1 MPPKKIHRARE
12 LPLSQSPLLKVENL
26 AFERDDSA
34 VLENINLSLNRGE
47 VLQIEGANGS
57 GKTTLLRL
65 LTTALQPSTGSI
77 LYKGEASSKCRYQYL
92 SDMLY
97 IGHQP
102 AVKLTLTAEENLRW
116 MINSAVKTNS
126 LTIADALDGV
136 GLSGYSDIP
145 CYALSAGQHRRVALA
160 RLLISEAALW
170 YLDEPFT
177 AIDKQGVSFL
187 EARLQER
194 LNRGGA
200 VVLTS
205 HQDLTLNNLRKYSL
219 SAPAGQAA

>member
-1 MPPKKIHRARE
+1 MVRE
-12 LPLSQSPLLKVENL
+12 TSLAQSPLLKVENL
-26 AFERDDSA
+26 AFERDDSCL
-34 VLENINLSLNRGE
+34 LEKVNLSLNPGE
-47 VLQIEGANGS
+47 ILQIEGANGS

-65 LTTALQPSTGSI
+65 LTTALQPSAGSI
-77 LYKGEASSKCRYQYL
+77 LYNGEVLSKCRYQYL

-116 MINSAVKTNS
+116 MVNAASGENSTAKANQ
-126 LTIADALDGV
+126 LGIQDALNAV
-136 GLSGYSDIP
+136 GLSGYTDIP

-160 RLLISEAALW
+160 RLMISEAALW

-187 EARLQER
+187 ESRLQEH
-194 LNRGGA
+194 LNQGGA

-219 SAPAGQAA
+219 GSQAGQAA

>member
-1 MPPKKIHRARE
+1 MPHP
-12 LPLSQSPLLKVENL
+12 PLLKVENL
-26 AFERDDSA
+26 AFERDDNCL
-34 VLENINLSLNRGE
+34 LENVNLSLNSGE
-47 VLQIEGANGS
+47 IVQIEGANGS

-65 LTTALQPSTGSI
+65 LTSALEPSAGKILFNGSPI
-77 LYKGEASSKCRYQYL
+77 ADCRYQYL

-116 MINSAVKTNS
+116 MVNSSAKTNQLS
-126 LTIADALDGV
+126 IAQALAEV
-136 GLSGYSDIP
+136 GLGGYSDIP
-145 CYALSAGQHRRVALA
+145 CYTLSAGQHRRVALA
-160 RLLISEAALW
+160 RLLISEAKLW

-187 EARLQER
+187 ETRLQEH

-200 VVLTS
+200 VVLSS
-205 HQDLTLNNLRKYSL
+205 HQDLGLNNLRKYSL
-219 SAPAGQAA
+219 NAPAGQVQ

>member
-1 MPPKKIHRARE
+1 
-12 LPLSQSPLLKVENL
+12 LSQSPLLKVENL
-26 AFERDDSA
+26 AFERDDSCL
-34 VLENINLSLNRGE
+34 LENINLSLNSGE
-47 VLQIEGANGS
+47 ILQIEGANGS

-65 LTTALQPSTGSI
+65 LTTALQPSAGNI
-77 LYKGEASSKCRYQYL
+77 LYNGQALSKCRYQYL

-116 MINSAVKTNS
+116 MINSSVKTNQ
-126 LTIADALDGV
+126 LAIAEALDGV

-160 RLLISEAALW
+160 RLLISQAALW

-187 EARLQER
+187 EQRLQEH
-194 LNRGGA
+194 LNQGGA

-205 HQDLTLNNLRKYSL
+205 HQDLSLNNLRKYSL
-219 SAPAGQAA
+219 SSQLGHAA

>member
-1 MPPKKIHRARE
+1 
-12 LPLSQSPLLKVENL
+12 LSQSSLLKVENL
-26 AFERDDSA
+26 AFERDDSCL
-34 VLENINLSLNRGE
+34 LEKLNFSLNSGE
-47 VLQIEGANGS
+47 ILQIEGANGS

-65 LTTALQPSTGSI
+65 LTTALQPSAGNIYYNGNAVT
-77 LYKGEASSKCRYQYL
+77 ACRYQYL
-92 SDMLY
+92 SDILY

-116 MINSAVKTNS
+116 MVNSSAATNQLS
-126 LTIADALDGV
+126 ISDALDGV

-187 EARLQER
+187 ESRLRQHLEQ
-194 LNRGGA
+194 GGA
-200 VVLTS
+200 VVLSS
-205 HQDLTLNNLRKYSL
+205 HQDLALNNLRKYSL
-219 SAPAGQAA
+219 GSRQGQAK

>member
-1 MPPKKIHRARE
+1 MHSKKIHRARE
-12 LPLSQSPLLKVENL
+12 LPLSQSPLLKVESL
-26 AFERDDSA
+26 AFERDDIA

-47 VLQIEGANGS
+47 ILQIEGANGS

-65 LTTALQPSTGSI
+65 LTTALQPSSGKI
-77 LYKGEASSKCRYQYL
+77 LYGGEVLSKCRYQYL
-92 SDMLY
+92 SDMLF

-116 MINSAVKTNS
+116 MINSTAKTNQ
-126 LTIADALDGV
+126 LAFADALDAL

-187 EARLQER
+187 ESRLQEH
-194 LNRGGA
+194 LNRGGT

-205 HQDLTLNNLRKYSL
+205 HQDLTLDNLRKYSL
-219 SAPAGQAA
+219 DAQARQVA

>member
-1 MPPKKIHRARE
+1 
-12 LPLSQSPLLKVENL
+12 LSQSPLLKVENL
-26 AFERDDSA
+26 AFERDDSCL
-34 VLENINLSLNRGE
+34 LENINLSLNSGE
-47 VLQIEGANGS
+47 ILQIEGANGS

-65 LTTALQPSTGSI
+65 LTTALQPSAGNI
-77 LYKGEASSKCRYQYL
+77 LYNGQALSKCRYQYL

-116 MINSAVKTNS
+116 MINSSVKTNQ
-126 LTIADALDGV
+126 LTIAEALDGV

-145 CYALSAGQHRRVALA
+145 CYTLSAGQHRRVALA

-187 EARLQER
+187 EQRLQEH
-194 LNRGGA
+194 LNQGGA

-205 HQDLTLNNLRKYSL
+205 HQDLSLNNLRKYSL
-219 SAPAGQAA
+219 SSQLGHAV

>member
-1 MPPKKIHRARE
+1 MVRE
-12 LPLSQSPLLKVENL
+12 TSLAQSPLLKVENL
-26 AFERDDSA
+26 AFERDDSCL
-34 VLENINLSLNRGE
+34 LEKVNLTLNPGE
-47 VLQIEGANGS
+47 ILQIEGANGS

-65 LTTALQPSTGSI
+65 LTTALQPSAGSI
-77 LYKGEASSKCRYQYL
+77 LYNGEVLSKCRYQYL

-116 MINSAVKTNS
+116 MVNAASGENSTAKANQ
-126 LTIADALDGV
+126 LGIQDALNAV
-136 GLSGYSDIP
+136 GLSGYTDIP

-160 RLLISEAALW
+160 RLMITEAALW

-187 EARLQER
+187 ESRLQEH
-194 LNRGGA
+194 LNQGGA

-219 SAPAGQAA
+219 GSQAGQAA

>member
-1 MPPKKIHRARE
+1 MVRE
-12 LPLSQSPLLKVENL
+12 TSLAQSPLLKVENL
-26 AFERDDSA
+26 AFERDDSCL
-34 VLENINLSLNRGE
+34 LEKVNLILNPGE
-47 VLQIEGANGS
+47 ILQIEGANGS

-65 LTTALQPSTGSI
+65 LTTALQPSAGSI
-77 LYKGEASSKCRYQYL
+77 LYNGEVLSKCRYQYL

-116 MINSAVKTNS
+116 MVNAASGENSTAKANQ
-126 LTIADALDGV
+126 LGIQDALNAV
-136 GLSGYSDIP
+136 GLSGYTDIP

-160 RLLISEAALW
+160 RLMISEAALW

-187 EARLQER
+187 ESRLQEH
-194 LNRGGA
+194 LNQGGA

-219 SAPAGQAA
+219 GSQAGQAA

>member
-1 MPPKKIHRARE
+1 MSKSA
-12 LPLSQSPLLKVENL
+12 LLKVENL
-26 AFERDDSA
+26 AFERDDNC
-34 VLENINLSLNRGE
+34 LFDGINLTADSGE
-47 VLQIEGANGS
+47 IVQIEGANGS

-65 LTTALQPSTGSI
+65 LTTALQPSAGSI
-77 LYKGEASSKCRYQYL
+77 LYRGAEITQCRYQYL

-116 MINSAVKTNS
+116 MVSDSTKSNS
-126 LTIADALDGV
+126 LRVVEALAEV

-160 RLLISEAALW
+160 RLLISQATLW

-187 EARLQER
+187 EARLQDHVSQ
-194 LNRGGA
+194 GGV
-200 VVLTS
+200 VVLSS
-205 HQDLTLNNLRKYSL
+205 HQDLALNSVRKYSL
-219 SAPAGQAA
+219 NAHLGRAA